1 MDDQIRP
8 VDDTPDPA
16 DDAAEDAAALA
27 EIAAG
32 KGVPNDQVLLW
43 LRQSARGIKVP
54 PPSAS

>member
-8 VDDTPDPA
+8 KDDMRDPA

-32 KGVPNDQVLLW
+32 KGVPNGRVLLW
-43 LRQSARGIKVP
+43 QQQLARGI
-54 PPSAS
+54 

>member
-8 VDDTPDPA
+8 TDDMRDPA

-32 KGVPNDQVLLW
+32 KGVPNDRVLLW
-43 LRQSARGIKVP
+43 LRQLARGIKIP
-54 PPSAS
+54 PPRAS